1 MEKERIA
8 AAYIILRFS
17 RHNSGNFSWIP
28 LNIAAPKNIGM
39 EDRIMQIVLGKESNE
54 VTWRSMIYEL
64 VKSEQ
69 MDPWNVDISVLSK
82 RYVQML
88 KKLKG
93 LDFRVSGKM
102 VLAAAILLK
111 MKSNLLVGEEMAE
124 LDRLMRPE
132 DEESMNEGFYEE
144 LDSAYGKGGYG
155 EYEAQPLL
163 PRTPQPRK
171 RKVSI
176 YDLMISLQ
184 KALEVR
190 DRRVARRMPRGTIEV
205 PHRKVDM
212 GKLIGDVYDRV
223 MNLFRAQ
230 SRLTFTQLLPPEATK
245 EARILTFMPLL
256 HLANVD
262 YRKLDLLQQENF
274 GEIEIVLRAGMDSN
288 STNGTAG
295 NSTAA
300 Q

>member
-1 MEKERIA
+1 MEE
-8 AAYIILRFS
+8 
-17 RHNSGNFSWIP
+17 
-28 LNIAAPKNIGM
+28 
-39 EDRIMQIVLGKESNE
+39 RIMQIVLGKESNE

-88 KKLKG
+88 KKLKE

-111 MKSNLLVGEEMAE
+111 MKSNLLVGEGMAE
-124 LDRLMRPE
+124 LDRLMNPQ

-144 LDSAYGKGGYG
+144 LDSAYAREQGQYSP
-155 EYEAQPLL
+155 QPLL

-176 YDLMISLQ
+176 YDLVISLQ

-190 DRRVARRMPRGTIEV
+190 DRRVVRNMPRGTIEV

-212 GKLIGDVYDRV
+212 GKLIGDVYGRV
-223 MNLFRAQ
+223 MSMFNPQAK
-230 SRLTFTQLLPPEATK
+230 LTFTQLLPKDATK
-245 EARILTFMPLL
+245 EAKILTFMPLL

-262 YRKLDLLQQENF
+262 YRKLDLLQQEHF
-274 GEIEIVLRAGMDSN
+274 GEIEIVLRDS
-288 STNGTAG
+288 SALQSSAATATAG
-295 NSTAA
+295 ENN
-300 Q
+300 

>member
-1 MEKERIA
+1 
-8 AAYIILRFS
+8 
-17 RHNSGNFSWIP
+17 
-28 LNIAAPKNIGM
+28 M

-82 RYVQML
+82 RYIQML
-88 KKLKG
+88 KKLKD

-102 VLAAAILLK
+102 VLAASILLK
-111 MKSNLLVGEEMAE
+111 MKSNLLVGEGMAE
-124 LDRLMRPE
+124 LDRLMNPQDE
-132 DEESMNEGFYEE
+132 DSMNEGFYEDLE
-144 LDSAYGKGGYG
+144 NAYAAEQSQYSP
-155 EYEAQPLL
+155 QPLL

-176 YDLMISLQ
+176 YDLVISLQ

-190 DRRVARRMPRGTIEV
+190 DRRVVRNMPRGTIEV

-212 GKLIGDVYDRV
+212 GKLIGEVYDRV
-223 MNLFRAQ
+223 MGMFNPQ
-230 SRLTFTQLLPPEATK
+230 SKLTFTQLLPPNATK
-245 EARILTFMPLL
+245 EAKILTFMPLL

-274 GEIEIVLRAGMDSN
+274 GEIEIVLRDSSASQP
-288 STNGTAG
+288 STTATTG
-295 NSTAA
+295 ENT
-300 Q
+300 

>member
-1 MEKERIA
+1 
-8 AAYIILRFS
+8 
-17 RHNSGNFSWIP
+17 
-28 LNIAAPKNIGM
+28 M

-88 KKLKG
+88 KKLKE

-124 LDRLMRPE
+124 LDRLMSPQ

-144 LDSAYGKGGYG
+144 LDSAYAREHDQYSP
-155 EYEAQPLL
+155 QPLL
-163 PRTPQPRK
+163 PRMPQPRK

-176 YDLMISLQ
+176 YDLVISLQ

-190 DRRVARRMPRGTIEV
+190 DRRVVRSMPRGTIEV

-212 GKLIGDVYDRV
+212 GKLIGDVYGRV
-223 MNLFRAQ
+223 MSMFSPQ
-230 SRLTFTQLLPPEATK
+230 SKLTFTQLLPKDATK
-245 EARILTFMPLL
+245 ETKILTFMPLL

-274 GEIEIVLRAGMDSN
+274 GEIEIVLR
-288 STNGTAG
+288 NGLGTEQG
-295 NSTAA
+295 SSSSLNNAA
-300 Q
+300 SEENPAK

>member
-1 MEKERIA
+1 
-8 AAYIILRFS
+8 
-17 RHNSGNFSWIP
+17 
-28 LNIAAPKNIGM
+28 M

-69 MDPWNVDISVLSK
+69 MDPWDVDISVLSK

-88 KKLKG
+88 KKLKD

-111 MKSNLLVGEEMAE
+111 MKSSLLVGEEMAE
-124 LDRLMRPE
+124 LDRLMTPQ
-132 DEESMNEGFYEE
+132 DEESSYEGFYEE
-144 LDSAYGKGGYG
+144 LDRGYAGQGSEAY
-155 EYEAQPLL
+155 EPLL

-176 YDLMISLQ
+176 YDLVISLQ

-190 DRRVARRMPRGTIEV
+190 DRRVVRNMPRGTIEV
-205 PHRKVDM
+205 PHRKIDM
-212 GKLIGDVYDRV
+212 GKLISEVYSKIIG
-223 MNLFRAQ
+223 MFNPQ
-230 SRLTFTQLLPPEATK
+230 SKLTFTQLLPPDANK
-245 EARILTFMPLL
+245 EAKILTFVPLL

-262 YRKLDLLQQENF
+262 YRKLDLLQQEQF
-274 GEIEIVLRAGMDSN
+274 GEIEIVLRDGLVTNQSSN
-288 STNGTAG
+288 GSLNSPG
-295 NSTAA
+295 NEEGSAN
-300 Q
+300 

>member
-1 MEKERIA
+1 
-8 AAYIILRFS
+8 
-17 RHNSGNFSWIP
+17 
-28 LNIAAPKNIGM
+28 M
-39 EDRIMQIVLGKESNE
+39 EDKIIEIVLGKESNE

-64 VKSEQ
+64 VKNEQ

-88 KKLKG
+88 RKLKE

-124 LDRLMRPE
+124 LDRLMAPQSE
-132 DEESMNEGFYEE
+132 DEMSEGFYEE
-144 LDSAYGKGGYG
+144 LENSYAKGDQYT
-155 EYEAQPLL
+155 AQPLL

-176 YDLMISLQ
+176 YDLVISLQ

-190 DRRVARRMPRGTIEV
+190 DRRVVRTMPRVTMEA
-205 PHRKVDM
+205 PKRKTDM
-212 GKLIGDVYDRV
+212 GKLIGDVYGKV
-223 MNLFRAQ
+223 TSWFSN
-230 SRLTFTQLLPPEATK
+230 SNKLTFTQLLPPDATK
-245 EARILTFMPLL
+245 ETKILTFMPLL

-262 YRKLDLLQQENF
+262 YRKIDLEQQENF
-274 GEIEIVLRAGMDSN
+274 GEINITLRDSAAIASQN
-288 STNGTAG
+288 S
-295 NSTAA
+295 

>member
-1 MEKERIA
+1 
-8 AAYIILRFS
+8 
-17 RHNSGNFSWIP
+17 
-28 LNIAAPKNIGM
+28 M

-64 VKSEQ
+64 VRSEQ

-88 KKLKG
+88 RKLKE

-111 MKSNLLVGEEMAE
+111 MKSSLLVGEEMAE
-124 LDRLMRPE
+124 LDRLMAPQ
-132 DEESMNEGFYEE
+132 DEEALNEAFYDDLEGTYPGKEE
-144 LDSAYGKGGYG
+144 YH
-155 EYEAQPLL
+155 PLM

-176 YDLMISLQ
+176 YDLMIALQ

-190 DRRVARRMPRGTIEV
+190 DRRILRSIPSVKVEV
-205 PHRKVDM
+205 PEKKVDISKLIADVHNRIKSYFSTAA
-212 GKLIGDVYDRV
+212 GKL
-223 MNLFRAQ
+223 
-230 SRLTFTQLLPPEATK
+230 TFSKLIEGEGKADK
-245 EARILTFMPLL
+245 IYKFNALL

-262 YRKLDLLQQENF
+262 HRQVDLVQEEHF
-274 GEIEIVLRAGMDSN
+274 GEIEIVK
-288 STNGTAG
+288 
-295 NSTAA
+295 TAA
-300 Q
+300 NTGPIQPQQGK

>member
-1 MEKERIA
+1 
-8 AAYIILRFS
+8 
-17 RHNSGNFSWIP
+17 
-28 LNIAAPKNIGM
+28 M

-69 MDPWNVDISVLSK
+69 MNPWDVDVSVLSK

-88 KKLKG
+88 KKLKE

-111 MKSNLLVGEEMAE
+111 MKSNLLVGEGMAE
-124 LDRLMRPE
+124 LDRLMTPQ
-132 DEESMNEGFYEE
+132 DEESMNEGFYDDLESSYGQGAHEE
-144 LDSAYGKGGYG
+144 YQP
-155 EYEAQPLL
+155 QPLL

-176 YDLMISLQ
+176 YDLVISLQ

-190 DRRVARRMPRGTIEV
+190 DRRVVRRMPRGTIEV

-212 GKLIGDVYDRV
+212 GKLIGEVYGRV
-223 MNLFRAQ
+223 MSMFNPQAK
-230 SRLTFTQLLPPEATK
+230 LTFTQLLPPEATK
-245 EARILTFMPLL
+245 EAKI
-256 HLANVD
+256 
-262 YRKLDLLQQENF
+262 
-274 GEIEIVLRAGMDSN
+274 
-288 STNGTAG
+288 
-295 NSTAA
+295 
-300 Q
+300 

>member
-1 MEKERIA
+1 
-8 AAYIILRFS
+8 
-17 RHNSGNFSWIP
+17 
-28 LNIAAPKNIGM
+28 M

-69 MDPWNVDISVLSK
+69 MDPWDVNVSVLAK

-88 KKLKG
+88 KKLKE

-102 VLAAAILLK
+102 VLAASILLK
-111 MKSNLLVGEEMAE
+111 IKSNLLVGEEMAE
-124 LDRLMRPE
+124 LDRLMTPQ
-132 DEESMNEGFYEE
+132 DEESAYEGFYEE
-144 LDSAYGKGGYG
+144 LDSYGKQGY
-155 EYEAQPLL
+155 EDYSAHPLL

-176 YDLMISLQ
+176 YDLVISLQ

-190 DRRVARRMPRGTIEV
+190 DRRVARRMPHVTMEV
-205 PHRKVDM
+205 PRRKTDM
-212 GKLIGDVYDRV
+212 GKLIGEVYDKV
-223 MNLFRAQ
+223 TSMFKA
-230 SRLTFTQLLPPEATK
+230 SRKLTFTQLLPKDATK
-245 EARILTFMPLL
+245 EAKILTFMPLL

-274 GEIEIVLRAGMDSN
+274 GEIDIILREGLGTEQGSN
-288 STNGTAG
+288 TSLN
-295 NSTAA
+295 NSGSEENSVK
-300 Q
+300 